1 MPGAD
6 GPGKREGSGRSPR
19 ARGAVPMERPERPG
33 KAMGTGRHGWLPREG
48 DGGLGGQDTTHCVR
62 GSSRGDDG
70 APKLTGDGCNA
81 L

>member
-33 KAMGTGRHGWLPREG
+33 KAMGTGRHGWSPRA
-48 DGGLGGQDTTHCVR
+48 GGWRAGG
-62 GSSRGDDG
+62 
-70 APKLTGDGCNA
+70 TGHNPLRAGF
-81 L
+81 LSGR